1 MKVNKP
7 YEKMVKLIE
16 VIGRI
21 PTLEE
26 WLDKSGYGRTSYFEA
41 KRMYKLV
48 MENE

>member
-7 YEKMVKLIE
+7 YERLLRLVDLF
-16 VIGRI
+16 GRI

-26 WLDKSGYGRTSYFEA
+26 WLEKSGYGRTSYFEA

>member
-7 YEKMVKLIE
+7 YEKLVNLIE
-16 VIGRI
+16 AIGRI

-26 WLDKSGYGRTSYFEA
+26 WLEKSGYGRTSYFEA

-48 MENE
+48 KGE